1 MWQRPRKKV
10 SRGLFLQSLIP
21 LQSFHLL
28 VLILDIERRGQ
39 KDTYLAEIDEF
50 FTISRASDPFALSR
64 EASDTS
70 RILHSGFRVEF
81 NDIRVKVLDIRVGF
95 VDIRVEVGASSCL
108 FCAFRYLQRSFEG
121 HFGPFKDLR
130 RSFRSK
136 KTPFEGSKG
145 L

>member
-10 SRGLFLQSLIP
+10 SRGLFFRRIGP

-81 NDIRVKVLDIRVGF
+81 NHIRVKCLQIRVGF
-95 VDIRVEVGASSCL
+95 VVIL
-108 FCAFRYLQRSFEG
+108 
-121 HFGPFKDLR
+121 
-130 RSFRSK
+130 
-136 KTPFEGSKG
+136 
-145 L
+145 

>member
-50 FTISRASDPFALSR
+50 FTISRASDPFTLHPSPFTLRKLSSFPC
-64 EASDTS
+64 SDTY
-70 RILHSGFRVEF
+70 I
-81 NDIRVKVLDIRVGF
+81 
-95 VDIRVEVGASSCL
+95 A
-108 FCAFRYLQRSFEG
+108 
-121 HFGPFKDLR
+121 R
-130 RSFRSK
+130 RWQNAPPRP
-136 KTPFEGSKG
+136 KTFP
-145 L
+145 LCTPPT